1 MTRSWERP
9 PEVSAPGGR
18 PGGTAGGRR
27 RPTWGR
33 ERLTSGRERRVTSA
47 DVPTATNTRPRGI
60 STLRLI
66 GLGSGSFG
74 LAATW
79 ALYNTFMPLLLAPF
93 VSSAGLRGTIMALD
107 NVIAVLMLPLVGAW
121 SDRVKGPLGKRLP
134 FLLVGMPLAGLLFAA
149 LPLAD
154 TTLFLLLAV
163 DVVFLL
169 TITLFR
175 APLVAL
181 MPDHVPPGD
190 RGSANGVIT
199 LMAAAGGAVGLLLLA
214 PLFDVAQWIP
224 FAGAGAIVVAALG
237 FVLVAADRNPPYVAA
252 GTVTEEAPALVG
264 LFRDVRQLVVEERG
278 GAGVLLLAVF
288 AVFFGY
294 SALEAQF
301 STFATQTLGISA
313 GMAGPTIAATMLAY
327 VVMAVPAG
335 LIARRIGSANTMR
348 AGALL
353 LAGAAV
359 AATLVSDVSSAR
371 VVLAVGGAAWALVQ
385 VPAYPLVVNQG
396 GPARTGFYTGMY
408 YLFGSA
414 ASVAGPPI
422 VGAMMDVFGNRALFY
437 SLAVAMVVGAVLVT
451 TAKRRRVEG
460 EAASAAA
467 EEASAS
473 SGETPGAA
481 GGARGSADEALGDGP
496 GLDVAEAERDD

>member
-1 MTRSWERP
+1 
-9 PEVSAPGGR
+9 
-18 PGGTAGGRR
+18 
-27 RPTWGR
+27 
-33 ERLTSGRERRVTSA
+33 
-47 DVPTATNTRPRGI
+47 
-60 STLRLI
+60 

-214 PLFDVAQWIP
+214 PLFAVAQGLP
-224 FAGAGAIVVAALG
+224 LAGAGG
-237 FVLVAADRNPPYVAA
+237 RD
-252 GTVTEEAPALVG
+252 G
-264 LFRDVRQLVVEERG
+264 LRGGG
-278 GAGVLLLAVF
+278 GAGRD
-288 AVFFGY
+288 G
-294 SALEAQF
+294 
-301 STFATQTLGISA
+301 
-313 GMAGPTIAATMLAY
+313 
-327 VVMAVPAG
+327 VVRVP
-335 LIARRIGSANTMR
+335 LWR
-348 AGALL
+348 AGGGVVRPGAAAAA
-353 LAGAAV
+353 AGAA
-359 AATLVSDVSSAR
+359 APR
-371 VVLAVGGAAWALVQ
+371 PGGVVG
-385 VPAYPLVVNQG
+385 
-396 GPARTGFYTGMY
+396 R
-408 YLFGSA
+408 
-414 ASVAGPPI
+414 AG
-422 VGAMMDVFGNRALFY
+422 VGAG
-437 SLAVAMVVGAVLVT
+437 
-451 TAKRRRVEG
+451 
-460 EAASAAA
+460 
-467 EEASAS
+467 
-473 SGETPGAA
+473 A
-481 GGARGSADEALGDGP
+481 GGGGQGERLRAVDALGLSG
-496 GLDVAEAERDD
+496 R